1 MKKLYIILF
10 SIIIANLC
18 NLVFAQRNHPIP
30 KEIIEAFT
38 PKTDTVGNQIIQY
51 RETIICPEASD
62 SATLVLFLHSAGG
75 RGNDN
80 LSHLGMPAVKDIY
93 DYLKQHNI
101 HAYFIAPQCPKTASW
116 NGVAPG
122 GDRPRGDGSS
132 PHRPLFGDRKEKLE
146 DNTPYVEYLM
156 PFLKQYVAE
165 RSISKSQ
172 IYILGASMGAAGVWE
187 LLAKNPEFFTAAM
200 PASGAYRGKNLTPF
214 KHTPIVCTTG
224 TEESTFNRNKRVVEK
239 LQQVGADA
247 TFIPLSG
254 MRHVDACNRAFSS
267 QNLDILFSKHR

>member
-10 SIIIANLC
+10 SILIGNLC
-18 NLVFAQRNHPIP
+18 NLGFAQRNHSIP
-30 KEIIEAFT
+30 KEIKEAFT
-38 PKTDTVGNQIIQY
+38 AKTDTVGNQILQY
-51 RETIICPEASD
+51 RETLICPEASD
-62 SATLVLFLHSAGG
+62 SAAFVIFLHSAGG

-80 LSHLGMPAVKDIY
+80 LSHLGMPAIKDIY

-132 PHRPLFGDRKEKLE
+132 PNRPLFGDRKEKLE

-156 PFLKQYVAE
+156 PFVKQYVAE
-165 RSISKSQ
+165 HPISKSK

-187 LLAKNPEFFTAAM
+187 LLAENPDFFTAAM

-224 TEESTFNRNKRVVEK
+224 TEENTFNKNKRVVEK
-239 LQQVGADA
+239 LQQAGADA